1 MMDRKDVLN
10 FYLADL
16 RRSAKL
22 SVEQVCLRTK
32 IQARFVD
39 AIESG
44 NFGEVP
50 SNTHLRAFCLALAK
64 ASGGDEAHTAAL
76 VRAQLAA
83 SAPVAAEGGGRG
95 FDTPPPAPILSS
107 QARPQA
113 DGFAATEALLA
124 GAGAGAGNAGLA
136 SSSLVAASARLRS
149 LPLSVLLSLLALAGT
164 LSYGAAWSVE
174 HWRQHQISQLLGVSS
189 ENAPSA
195 NAPGASGPSLGG
207 PAQAPA
213 PSKALPA
220 AALSAPSAAAAP
232 ASSAPGAAGP
242 LMQLSLRARRACWL
256 VLEIDGKRLPTVT
269 MQDGDKLNWNVSQ
282 RAVMLAGNLGA
293 LRVWWLGDNQGYLGD
308 LDTRANA
315 VVFERGKLPRV
326 DPSAALP
333 LPAGI
338 PQ

>member
-1 MMDRKDVLN
+1 MTDRKDVLN
-10 FYLADL
+10 LYLSDL

-39 AIESG
+39 AIEAG
-44 NFGEVP
+44 HFGELP

-76 VRAQLAA
+76 VRGQLAA
-83 SAPVAAEGGGRG
+83 SAPLATEAEERG
-95 FDTPPPAPILSS
+95 FDTPAPAPGLSV
-107 QARPQA
+107 QTPPKAG
-113 DGFAATEALLA
+113 GFVSSEAVFA
-124 GAGAGAGNAGLA
+124 GAAAGPSAGGGGNLA
-136 SSSLVAASARLRS
+136 SASLVAASARLRS
-149 LPLSVLLSLLALAGT
+149 LPLSVLLTLLALAGT

-174 HWRQHQISQLLGVSS
+174 HWRQHQISQLLGSTAAES
-189 ENAPSA
+189 
-195 NAPGASGPSLGG
+195 
-207 PAQAPA
+207 APA
-213 PSKALPA
+213 APLAGAPPQPAAVHAQSKTLPA
-220 AALSAPSAAAAP
+220 APAGYAAVQAPQ
-232 ASSAPGAAGP
+232 ASGAAGP
-242 LMQLSLRARRACWL
+242 VMQLTLRARRACWL

-315 VVFERGKLPRV
+315 VVFERGRLPRI